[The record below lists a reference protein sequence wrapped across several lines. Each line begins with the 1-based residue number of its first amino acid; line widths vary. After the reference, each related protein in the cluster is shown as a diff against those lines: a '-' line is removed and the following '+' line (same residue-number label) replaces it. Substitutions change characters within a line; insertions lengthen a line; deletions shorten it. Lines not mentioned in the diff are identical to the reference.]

1 MESNEEVHDSKSILF
16 VERINLPVS
25 VPNWVLIETRDI
37 LEGSPSLTIISW
49 LVNIINKLGEISI
62 GLLGQSTKT
71 KRKFCLKQDVLTVQS
86 YLHAH

>member
-71 KRKFCLKQDVLTVQS
+71 RRKIS
-86 YLHAH
+86 IR